1 MKKITHIFFFI
12 AIFFYLDVYGQNS
25 TDSLFN
31 LLSQLPKDSSFVN
44 LSYQIADRLDESNPD
59 KALEVAQSALK
70 LAKEI
75 KYQQGHANLL
85 VSMGWIYYRQ
95 GNIDKAFAISQ
106 EALALLEQIGSNQS
120 KAEVLSNIAAIYNE
134 QKNYTLSLNYFEKA
148 LAIQTAMNN
157 KAGIVRCF
165 NNLAYTSLKLQ
176 RYDISKEYVQKSIE
190 ANKEVGNQYY
200 LGFALRTKGDIEYA
214 QKNNREAIDS
224 WKQALV
230 IAKSIGNKSFTVT
243 CLNRIGKVHFEQ
255 NEFVEAQGYLYESMN
270 IAEKFGFRSELRDV
284 YQLSAANAEALQ
296 KPYLALTLHKKFFAL
311 HDSLFNESTTKR
323 LSQLEMIFDSK
334 QKAQEIELLKAKN
347 KEDKL
352 IILSTLGT
360 LFALIIISILIL
372 KNRNKIQKAFA
383 ELGKASKEIQEKN
396 EEILQQKEEIEQT
409 NETLKEINQKLEEQ
423 SSELKTLNITK
434 DKLFAIIGHDLRS
447 PIGALIGLMN
457 LLDYG
462 DISQAEFVGYSHK
475 LKASVE
481 SLYLT
486 LHNLLIWANN
496 QMQGIKINAQV
507 FNLHEVGQ
515 ENVELLTEIAKSKKI
530 DLSNKI
536 SPAMKVNADID
547 HVKLVFRNLISNALK
562 YTLPSGEITLD
573 ALVKDKFVE
582 IVIRDTGVGMSE
594 AILSKLFTSSMSSTK
609 GTGDEKGTGLGLL
622 LCKDFIEKNGGKI
635 WAESQENKGSSFYFT
650 LPIANN

>member
-1 MKKITHIFFFI
+1 MKKITHTFFLI

-243 CLNRIGKVHFEQ
+243 CLNRIGKVYFEQ

-334 QKAQEIELLKAKN
+334 QKEQEIELLKAKN

-352 IILSTLGT
+352 IIFSTLGT
-360 LFALIIISILIL
+360 LFTLIIISILIL

-573 ALVKDKFVE
+573 AFVKDKFVE
-582 IVIRDTGVGMSE
+582 IIIRDTGVGMSE